1 MRAAK
6 AVAATQGRDYVL
18 PDDIHGITSP
28 VLAHRLLLTP
38 DAAAAR
44 RTAEQVVVDLLRTV
58 PVLRG
63 R

>member
-1 MRAAK
+1 M
-6 AVAATQGRDYVL
+6 L
-18 PDDIHGITSP
+18 PDDVQTVAVA

-44 RTAEQVVVDLLRTV
+44 RTAEQLVTDLLRTV
-58 PVLRG
+58 PVPRG